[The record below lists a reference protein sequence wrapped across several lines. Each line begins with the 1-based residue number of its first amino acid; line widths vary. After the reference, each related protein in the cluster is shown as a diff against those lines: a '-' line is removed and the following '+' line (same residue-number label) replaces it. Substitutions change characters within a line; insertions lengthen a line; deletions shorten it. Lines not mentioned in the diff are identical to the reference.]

1 MVVGRDARLTSLMGI
16 ATKLPVDRTRVD
28 LAVGRDLRVNS
39 SGINNG
45 SVTYGRTIAPL
56 GFSVPNG
63 TVTKAAPPFDVDAL
77 FDGLVIRST
86 SWAELDS
93 RTPVFATGTLV
104 LTGTDP
110 VRNVWTI
117 DHTLIERASTLR
129 IRVPDG
135 ATTLINV
142 RGGSFVNTLGSG
154 MFIWDDATG
163 YVQVGNP
170 AQNDDLEARR
180 RAILWNFPEAS
191 SVTLGPPG
199 TAWQGSVLAPRA
211 RVNLGYQH
219 IFGSIVAESV
229 YGTGEIGVNPP
240 DPCLPDPTRARPLR
254 RRRRRRSRP
263 RAPRRRPRPRSR
275 RSSPTPSPSPTPTA
289 IPTPTPT
296 VTPRPTPLPTVSPS
310 PIVTPTA
317 TPEENDPSEPLRPR
331 GDARHDRGRTRRR
344 RRRHLQEG
352 DDAEGP
358 GRRATPLRAGQ
369 VVKFRIRVT
378 TWAPTSPRTCS
389 CATSSRAASRS
400 CARP

>member
-1 MVVGRDARLTSLMGI
+1 MTAE
-16 ATKLPVDRTRVD
+16 PTRVD
-28 LAVGRDLRVNS
+28 LAVGGNATLQSV
-39 SGINNG
+39 GVNNG
-45 SVTYGRTIAPL
+45 SVTYGGSITPA
-56 GFSVPNG
+56 GFTVPNG

-229 YGTGEIGVNPP
+229 YGTGEIGVMPP
-240 DPCLPDPTRARPLR
+240 
-254 RRRRRRSRP
+254 
-263 RAPRRRPRPRSR
+263 
-275 RSSPTPSPSPTPTA
+275 
-289 IPTPTPT
+289 
-296 VTPRPTPLPTVSPS
+296 
-310 PIVTPTA
+310 
-317 TPEENDPSEPLRPR
+317 E
-331 GDARHDRGRTRRR
+331 
-344 RRRHLQEG
+344 
-352 DDAEGP
+352 
-358 GRRATPLRAGQ
+358 
-369 VVKFRIRVT
+369 K
-378 TWAPTSPRTCS
+378 
-389 CATSSRAASRS
+389 
-400 CARP
+400 